1 MTSPMHS
8 AVPRLTVAPSA
19 APLQIEALVP
29 GHTAEIEGW
38 FRSQW
43 RKTAPPFYCSVDLR
57 NAGFKLAP
65 IDTNLFPAGFNNLNP
80 QFESLCIQAIQSAM
94 ERSCPTASN
103 VLLVPENHT
112 RNKFYLESVATL
124 QSLIAKAGYKGGPG
138 AVTPGRGEPQRIPL
152 ESGKELLREP
162 IQRDGDHVVVGDFR
176 PC

>member
-1 MTSPMHS
+1 MSPPMQS
-8 AVPRLTVAPSA
+8 AVPRLTVAQSA
-19 APLQIEALVP
+19 VPLQIEALFRS
-29 GHTAEIEGW
+29 HAAEIESW

-65 IDTNLFPAGFNNLNP
+65 IDTNLFAAGFNNLNP
-80 QFESLCIQAIQSAM
+80 QFESLCVQAIQSAM

-124 QSLIAKAGYKGGPG
+124 QSLIAKAGYKGRIGSLIPGPG
-138 AVTPGRGEPQRIPL
+138 GPA
-152 ESGKELLREP
+152 
-162 IQRDGDHVVVGDFR
+162 
-176 PC
+176 